1 MSLPNTLNVSSC
13 KPLQSLIHIQVELTN
28 TVSAIKD
35 ISRRALQ
42 VGDIAVESNVT
53 NSASL
58 KLVMQRLVQE
68 KIALTAAVQGAEAS
82 ANESARKVS
91 TMTMYKYYTY
101 VNK

>member
-1 MSLPNTLNVSSC
+1 MAY
-13 KPLQSLIHIQVELTN
+13 IQVELTN

-42 VGDIAVESNVT
+42 VGDIAVESNAT

-82 ANESARKVS
+82 ANESARKVR
-91 TMTMYKYYTY
+91 TNTMYKYYTY
-101 VNK
+101 FNK